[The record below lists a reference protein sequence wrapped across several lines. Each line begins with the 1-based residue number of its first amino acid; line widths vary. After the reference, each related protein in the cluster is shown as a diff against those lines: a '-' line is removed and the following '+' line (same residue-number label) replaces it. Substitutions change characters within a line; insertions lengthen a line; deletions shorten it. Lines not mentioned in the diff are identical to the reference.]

1 MRLPHRHEL
10 THKLHCILNRCIHE
24 DEQKIRTLRNIYS
37 LCTVTEFRS
46 KVSSKIH
53 TSIYVSLFRRN
64 HLLLEKI
71 LSKVWAKE
79 VRLKVSKSQ
88 KHFFLKLPTQRT
100 NILQNSALASHLEF
114 CLIFRSV
121 FWTMEFQEKLL
132 LRSTYLQHQT
142 TRAVLL

>member
-53 TSIYVSLFRRN
+53 TYIYVSLFRRN

-71 LSKVWAKE
+71 LSEVWAIE

-88 KHFFLKLPTQRT
+88 KHFFLKFHCPKNKR
-100 NILQNSALASHLEF
+100 NIWQNSALASLGRILLF
-114 CLIFRSV
+114 V
-121 FWTMEFQEKLL
+121 FWAMEFQERLL
-132 LRSTYLQHQT
+132 LILTDLY
-142 TRAVLL
+142 